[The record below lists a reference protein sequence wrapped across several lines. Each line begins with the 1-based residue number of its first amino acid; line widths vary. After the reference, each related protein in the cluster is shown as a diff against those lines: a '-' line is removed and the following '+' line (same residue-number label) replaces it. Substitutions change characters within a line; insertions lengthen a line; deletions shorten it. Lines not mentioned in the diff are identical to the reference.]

1 MMSFIIDQ
9 LITWWQFTVVG
20 ILIIIGWLINKLGVD
35 QDEELIGF
43 EYNVMPKLRPIP
55 IATAGKGFWGA
66 IWMWLMGTRHW
77 EVADDWAFKIGG
89 EGYIIP
95 QGFQFDGASIPK
107 FLHTWLSPTGVLL
120 MGGLVHDYAYKYET
134 LLRSGQ
140 KETMGV
146 IDQKKADEIFRDIN
160 IEQNGFHFLNNLA
173 YWALRI
179 GGFMA
184 WNGHRKRNCKI
195 EGLNEFNEKKLLGE

>member
-1 MMSFIIDQ
+1 MSFIIDQ

-20 ILIIIGWLINKLGVD
+20 VLIIIGWLINKLGVD
-35 QDEELIGF
+35 QEDEIIGF
-43 EYNVMPKLRPIP
+43 KYNVMPKLRPIP
-55 IATAGKGFWGA
+55 IPTAGKGFWGA
-66 IWMWLMGTRHW
+66 IWMWLLGTRHW
-77 EVADDWAFKIGG
+77 EVADDWAFEING
-89 EGYIIP
+89 EGFIIP

-140 KETMGV
+140 RETMGV

-179 GGFMA
+179 GGFVA

-195 EGLNEFNEKKLLGE
+195 EGLNEFNEKKLLEE

>member
-20 ILIIIGWLINKLGVD
+20 ILIIIGWIINRLGVD

-55 IATAGKGFWGA
+55 IPTAGKGFWGA

>member
-20 ILIIIGWLINKLGVD
+20 VLIIIGWLINKLGVD
-35 QDEELIGF
+35 QEDEIIGF
-43 EYNVMPKLRPIP
+43 KYNVMPKLRPIP
-55 IATAGKGFWGA
+55 IPTAGKGFWGA
-66 IWMWLMGTRHW
+66 IWMWLLGTRHW
-77 EVADDWAFKIGG
+77 EVADDWAFEING
-89 EGYIIP
+89 EGFIIP

-195 EGLNEFNEKKLLGE
+195 EGLNEFNEKKLLEE